1 MGFEGLPPRFSGINW
16 VVIIL
21 CDGIPMVK
29 STCTFTKGSFATN
42 LFNKKLIGTD
52 LLPCEYFLGWSQ

>member
-1 MGFEGLPPRFSGINW
+1 MGFEGLPPRFSGTNL

-29 STCTFTKGSFATN
+29 SIGTFTKGFFTTN
-42 LFNKKLIGTD
+42 LFNKKLVGTD
-52 LLPCEYFLGWSQ
+52 LLPCE